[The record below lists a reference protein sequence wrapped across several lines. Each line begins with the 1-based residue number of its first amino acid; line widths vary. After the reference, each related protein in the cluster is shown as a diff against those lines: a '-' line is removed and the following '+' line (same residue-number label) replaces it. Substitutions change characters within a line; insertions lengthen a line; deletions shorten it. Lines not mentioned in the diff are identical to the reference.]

1 MARAPDVAADLAQ
14 AELPAEI
21 RARLAGAVA
30 AGAAFDGWG
39 EAAIRAAAEAE
50 GIDPEVALYA
60 FTSGGQRAEIGAID
74 AWIAGID
81 AAMEA
86 ALGNGALDSLPVRER
101 IRRLVSF
108 RLEAVAGMEEAVRR
122 ALAIMAMPHNAPRA
136 ARIGWRSADAM
147 WRLAGDRSAD
157 YNHYTKRAT
166 LGALYAAT
174 LAVWVDDQSEGKAE
188 TAAFLERRIAG
199 VMRFEKA
206 KARLLNP
213 AVPAFSVTRFLGR
226 LRYPAA

>member
-1 MARAPDVAADLAQ
+1 MARAPDSPADLP
-14 AELPAEI
+14 EDI
-21 RARLAGAVA
+21 RARLAPVIA

-39 EAAIRAAAEAE
+39 EEAIRAAALAE
-50 GIDPEVALYA
+50 GIAPDVALYA
-60 FTSGGQRAEIGAID
+60 FASSGQRVEIGAID
-74 AWIAGID
+74 AWIGTID
-81 AAMEA
+81 TAMKA
-86 ALGNGALDSLPVRER
+86 ALGGGVLETLPVRER

-122 ALAIMAMPHNAPRA
+122 ALAVMALPQNAPRA

-174 LAVWVDDQSEGKAE
+174 LAVWVDDQSAGKAE
-188 TAAFLERRIAG
+188 TARFLERRIAG

-213 AVPAFSVTRFLGR
+213 AAPAFSVTRFLGR